1 MYYDDVQRAAA
12 FVMQQTACRPEI
24 AVILG
29 SGLGDFV
36 NRMERAEM
44 IPYAAIPGF
53 PASNVAGH
61 ADQLV
66 FGRAGGRE
74 VVVMQGRFHYYEGF
88 TMKQLTFP
96 VFVLRQLGVK
106 SLIVTNACGGI
117 NESFAPGDL
126 MLITDHINLLG
137 NNPLIGPNDERFGPR
152 FPDMSEVYDRRL
164 IKHAKDTA
172 KELSIAVREGVYAL
186 FPGPCYETAAEI
198 RAYKVLGADAIG
210 MSTVPEATAA
220 RYLGMNVLGIACIT
234 NMATGISKTKHSHA
248 EVLAIANASSKRFC
262 SLIEGILLNWH
273 VLTINTEKD
282 HTACGTAEQ

>member
-1 MYYDDVQRAAA
+1 MNYEGVREAAEWL
-12 FVMQQTACRPEI
+12 MQQTMYRPAI
-24 AVILG
+24 AVVLG
-29 SGLGDFV
+29 SGLGDLV
-36 NRMERAEM
+36 NEM
-44 IPYAAIPGF
+44 DEKDVIPYAQIPGF
-53 PASNVAGH
+53 PVSDVAGH

-66 FGRAGGRE
+66 FGTIGGRE

-96 VFVLRQLGVK
+96 IFVLRQLGVK

-164 IKHAKDTA
+164 MKHAKDMA
-172 KELSIAVREGVYAL
+172 RGLSIEVKEGVYAL
-186 FPGPCYETAAEI
+186 FPGPGYETAAEI
-198 RAYKVLGADAIG
+198 RAYNILGADAVG
-210 MSTVPEATAA
+210 MSTVPEATVAK
-220 RYLGMNVLGIACIT
+220 YLGMNVLGIACIT
-234 NMATGISKTKHSHA
+234 NMATGMSKTKHSHA

-262 SLIEGILLNWH
+262 SLVGGILKNWPDLN
-273 VLTINTEKD
+273 
-282 HTACGTAEQ
+282 A

>member
-1 MYYDDVQRAAA
+1 MNYEGVREAAEWL
-12 FVMQQTACRPEI
+12 MQQTMYRPAI
-24 AVILG
+24 AVVLG
-29 SGLGDFV
+29 SGLGDLV
-36 NRMERAEM
+36 NEM
-44 IPYAAIPGF
+44 DEKDVIPYAQIPGF
-53 PASNVAGH
+53 PVSDVAGH

-66 FGRAGGRE
+66 FGTIGGRE

-96 VFVLRQLGVK
+96 IFVLRQLGVK

-164 IKHAKDTA
+164 VKHAKDMA
-172 KELSIAVREGVYAL
+172 RDLSIEVKEGVYAL

-198 RAYKVLGADAIG
+198 RAYKILGADAVG
-210 MSTVPEATAA
+210 MSTVPEATVAK
-220 RYLGMNVLGIACIT
+220 YLGMNVLGIACIT
-234 NMATGISKTKHSHA
+234 NMATGMSKTKHSHA

-262 SLIEGILLNWH
+262 SLVGGILKNWPDLN
-273 VLTINTEKD
+273 
-282 HTACGTAEQ
+282 A

>member
-1 MYYDDVQRAAA
+1 MYYDDVQNAAA
-12 FVMQQTACRPEI
+12 FVMQQTASRPEI
-24 AVILG
+24 AMILG

-36 NRMERAEM
+36 NRMERKEI

-53 PASNVAGH
+53 PASDVAGH

-66 FGRAGGRE
+66 FGKIGGRE

-88 TMKQLTFP
+88 AMKQLTFP

-126 MLITDHINLLG
+126 MIITDHINLLG

-152 FPDMSEVYDRRL
+152 FPDMSEVYDHRL
-164 IKHAKDTA
+164 IQHAKDTA
-172 KELSIAVREGVYAL
+172 KALSVEVKEGVYAL

-248 EVLAIANASSKRFC
+248 EVLATANASGKRFC
-262 SLIEGILLNWH
+262 SLMEGILLNWP
-273 VLTINTEKD
+273 D
-282 HTACGTAEQ
+282 SDA